1 MKGDPVPLQELIE
14 PMIPTLVQTL
24 YRTSKESIIQDL
36 LAGLSIWISDASDT
50 MIKDLIEDGKF
61 ITKLME
67 LTA

>member
-1 MKGDPVPLQELIE
+1 
-14 PMIPTLVQTL
+14 MIPTLVQTL